1 MPRLALRPLVLMSVL
16 ALMAVIVG
24 AQAPVPQAEDQETAR
39 IVVELLEGGHM
50 ARPKIDDAIAVK
62 WCDNF
67 IKQLDPVKFYFLKA
81 DVDEFKKEATT
92 LDDKIKQGNID
103 FARKVFDRF
112 LVRQDERYKTLLELL
127 KQKHDFTVDEY
138 LSDDSDKIDYPVD
151 KAEADER
158 LRKKV
163 KFDLLFSKVVE
174 EFDHDEAVRKWTIRY
189 RDRNRQAHQEDTSE
203 LLQRYLT
210 NLTQTFDPHS
220 AYLGP
225 KDWEDMFNQ
234 QLHLSLEGIGASL
247 RSEDGY
253 AVVTEIVPG
262 QAADRDGRLQPED
275 KIIGIEKDGTVID
288 LVEKKLNDVVRYI
301 RGPRGTKVRLVVQP
315 EGTKEK
321 RVYELTREKIELKEQ
336 HAKSKIID
344 TKSSDGKE
352 LKIGVISLP
361 AFYGDTGAILRGD
374 ADAVSATVDCRKI
387 LTQYKADGIDAVV
400 VDLRGNGGGLLDEAK
415 TLSGLFID
423 TGPVVQV
430 KEVFGVKHHD
440 DDDEGTAWDGMLVV
454 LIDKFSAS
462 ASEIFAGVIKDYGRG
477 LIIGDTST
485 FGKGTV
491 QQIFMI
497 SDQLRRR
504 DRRGPQQPNRGALKL
519 TIQQFYRV
527 NGESTQINGVA
538 PHIHIP
544 SMNDHRDMFEA
555 KMDNALK
562 FETVAALPHDN
573 YHRVP
578 ADLVAMLEQRSL
590 DRRKT
595 EPKFQK
601 LDEQI
606 KRFLDRK
613 ARHSI
618 SLNEAKFRSEYV
630 PEDPE
635 EKAAEEKAKKERK
648 KKKYAEREVWASD
661 FYDNEVINIVSDYV
675 TLGHKVLAAGPERA
689 KIAGQ

>member
-1 MPRLALRPLVLMSVL
+1 MPRLALRPLLLVAVLG
-16 ALMAVIVG
+16 LMAVIVG
-24 AQAPVPQAEDQETAR
+24 AQAPVPQAEEQETAR

-50 ARPKIDDAIAVK
+50 ARPKIDDAIAVR

-67 IKQLDPVKFYFLKA
+67 IKELDPGKYYFLKA
-81 DVDEFKKEATT
+81 DVEEFKKEATT
-92 LDDKIKQGNID
+92 LDDQIREGNID
-103 FARKVFDRF
+103 FARRVFDRY
-112 LVRQDERYKTLLELL
+112 LTRQDERYKTLTELL

-138 LSDDSDKIDYPVD
+138 LSDDSDKMDYPVD

-174 EFDHDEAVRKWTIRY
+174 DISEPEAIRKWTIRY
-189 RDRNRQAHQEDTSE
+189 RDRNRQDHQTDTSE

-210 NLTQTFDPHS
+210 NLTKTFDPHS

-225 KDWEDMFNQ
+225 KDWEDMFTQ

-247 RSEDGY
+247 RSEDGF

-262 QAADRDGRLQPED
+262 MMADRDGRLQPED
-275 KIIGIEKDGTVID
+275 KIIGIEKEDGTKID
-288 LVEKKLNDVVRYI
+288 LVGKKLNDVVRFI
-301 RGPRGTKVRLVVQP
+301 RGPRGTKVRLIVQP
-315 EGTKEK
+315 DGTNEN
-321 RVYELTREKIELKEQ
+321 RTYELTREKIELKEQ
-336 HAKSKIID
+336 HAKSKVID
-344 TKSSDGKE
+344 TKSTDGKD

-361 AFYGDTGAILRGD
+361 AFYGDTGALIRGD
-374 ADAVSATVDCRKI
+374 ADAVSATGDCKKI
-387 LTQYKADGIDAVV
+387 LQGFKGNGIDAVV

-430 KEVFGVKHHD
+430 KEVFGVRHHD
-440 DDDEGTAWDGMLVV
+440 DDNEGTAWDGPLVV

-462 ASEIFAGVIKDYGRG
+462 ASEIFAGVISDYGRG
-477 LIIGDTST
+477 LIIGDNST

-497 SDQLRRR
+497 SDQVRRR
-504 DRRGPQQPNRGALKL
+504 DRRNPGPNRGALKL

-538 PHIHIP
+538 PHIHLP
-544 SMNDHRDMFEA
+544 SMNDHRDIFEG

-562 FETVAALPHDN
+562 FEKVAGLPHDN

-578 ADLVAMLEQRSL
+578 ADLVALLEQRSL
-590 DRRKT
+590 ERRKAD
-595 EPKFQK
+595 PKFQK

-606 KRFLDRK
+606 KRFLERK
-613 ARHSI
+613 ARHSV
-618 SLNEAKFRSEYV
+618 SLSEAKFRAEYV
-630 PEDPE
+630 PEDPD
-635 EKAAEEKAKKERK
+635 EKAAEEKAKKEK
-648 KKKYAEREVWASD
+648 KKKKFVEREVWSSD
-661 FYDNEVINIVSDYV
+661 FYENEVIKIVADYV
-675 TLGHKVLAAGPERA
+675 TLGSKVLAAAPERA
-689 KIAGQ
+689 RVAGK